1 MQEISNM
8 TFSSNIN
15 EKKNE
20 TKGMDHAAIER
31 FKDSDANQTDINR
44 FGQLNLESI
53 AEEESKRKKLLKVDT
68 TNSRSMIP
76 LLQKQ
81 SS

>member
-20 TKGMDHAAIER
+20 TKGTEHTAIER
-31 FKDSDANQTDINR
+31 FKD
-44 FGQLNLESI
+44 
-53 AEEESKRKKLLKVDT
+53 
-68 TNSRSMIP
+68 
-76 LLQKQ
+76 
-81 SS
+81 